1 MKTQIFRFILYSII
15 AGLTCLNLT
24 AASSPPPG
32 ENGVHFCGFTEH
44 QSDTRRYAR
53 SLANLDV
60 GEPRMVRLIYFHA
73 QRLAISRADVVQKN
87 EGRDMHKHSSLLR
100 RADGGARLRG
110 GNFPR
115 RNRSRKGEPLVHH
128 VNGKH
133 PDQSLH

>member
-1 MKTQIFRFILYSII
+1 MKTQIFRFILYSIV

-24 AASSPPPG
+24 AASSPPSG

-60 GEPRMVRLIYFHA
+60 GEPRMVRLIYFTPNDWPY
-73 QRLAISRADVVQKN
+73 RVDVVQKMK
-87 EGRDMHKHSSLLR
+87 EDMHKIQ
-100 RADGGARLRG
+100 AFYAEQMGGARLRG

-115 RNRSRKGEPLVHH
+115 RNRPARAAAGTSREWKTPL
-128 VNGKH
+128 
-133 PDQSLH
+133 QSL